1 MPLTN
6 RVLADLAA
14 AFGISTEFWDW
25 KGRLT
30 EVDDATVVGILA
42 GMGVDA
48 STDEAAHQVDPN
60 HVKRVVKVEQ
70 RPRTQHELDRA
81 AIGFRTRRNPHAFR
95 TAAQPM
101 AHRHDCL

>member
-6 RVLADLAA
+6 PVLARLAD

-30 EVDDATVVGILA
+30 QVDDATVVGILA

-48 STDEAAHQVDPN
+48 STRGRRA
-60 HVKRVVKVEQ
+60 
-70 RPRTQHELDRA
+70 RPRRS
-81 AIGFRTRRNPHAFR
+81 
-95 TAAQPM
+95 
-101 AHRHDCL
+101 

>member
-48 STDEAAHQVDPN
+48 STDEAAHQALTDQALRPWRRGLPPCTVMQQGSQA
-60 HVKRVVKVEQ
+60 HVNVHV
-70 RPRTQHELDRA
+70 PAGSPASTTA
-81 AIGFRTRRNPHAFR
+81 GSGSTR
-95 TAAQPM
+95 
-101 AHRHDCL
+101 